1 VRRSGIFLFPN
12 TLFCATITALHTL
25 IAAEDMAGLI
35 VESYGLSCLKITVK
49 HDVGE
54 VTLLT
59 DPLLPDA
66 GIKMPRG
73 ITADVVVATTVDPKQ
88 QIKNLV
94 GGEPFIIDHPGEFE
108 AKGIFVYGISVPVKK
123 GARPQ
128 TVYRIEVGDLRVALL
143 GSLPEIPG
151 EHVLERLSDCDI
163 LLLPVGGNG
172 VVLSSHDAVD
182 LLTALEPRVVVPTWF
197 ALPGLAVALDPV
209 EKFIKESGLAP
220 ENLERLKVAKKD
232 LPQEE
237 TKLFVLRG

>member
-1 VRRSGIFLFPN
+1 
-12 TLFCATITALHTL
+12 
-25 IAAEDMAGLI
+25 MAGLI

-66 GIKMPRG
+66 GVKMPRG

-88 QIKNLV
+88 RPDTLV
-94 GGEPFIIDHPGEFE
+94 GGEPFIVDHPGEFE
-108 AKGIFVYGISVPVKK
+108 AKGIFVYGIAIPAKK
-123 GARPQ
+123 GVRPQ

-143 GSLPEIPG
+143 GPLQEIPG

-163 LLLPVGGNG
+163 LLLPVGGQG
-172 VVLSSHDAVD
+172 VTLSARDAVD
-182 LLTALEPRVVVPTWF
+182 LLTTIEPRVVIPTWF
-197 ALPGLAVALDPV
+197 ALPGLSQILDPV
-209 EKFIKESGLAP
+209 EKFIKESGLVP